1 MTSSPLARWHY
12 PLPVNGAARPRPR
25 ARAAGSGAHLG
36 RVTARVER

>member
-12 PLPVNGAARPRPR
+12 PLPVNGAARPR